1 MKLEIYER
9 LRRRILYLEYEPG
22 SILSE
27 QKLAKEFGVSRTP
40 LRTVLFRLEWE
51 HLIKILPRTGIQVT
65 ELELNR
71 IMNVYQA
78 RLELEDV
85 IGRMAAE
92 RFIPNHFEELDGL
105 LKTCERLPEHKD
117 IEALPAV
124 DLRIKRLF
132 HEAAGNPYLT
142 EMSERLYA
150 LTFRLWYYNL
160 LKMSTSEWREE
171 VISVKKELTDLVAVL
186 NPKKVLTPEKI
197 NAVGR
202 TRKRHLLEHLE
213 RIRSK
218 FFSLS
223 ENVYTD

>member
-1 MKLEIYER
+1 MKLEIYDR
-9 LRRRILYLEYEPG
+9 LRDRILYLEYEPG
-22 SILSE
+22 SILNE

-51 HLIKILPRTGIQVT
+51 HLVKILPRTGIQVT

-92 RFIPNHFEELDGL
+92 RFTPSHFDQLDDL
-105 LKTCERLPEHKD
+105 LKTCGRLPNHKD
-117 IEALPAV
+117 TKALAAI
-124 DLRIKRLF
+124 DWRIKRLF

-160 LKMSTSEWREE
+160 IKMSTSEWGAE
-171 VISVKKELTDLVAVL
+171 VLAVKKELTGLAAVL
-186 NPKKVLTPEKI
+186 AQAIPDE
-197 NAVGR
+197 VGR

-223 ENVYTD
+223 DNIHAEQPG